1 QPGIFQGKGS
11 GDGIIDF
18 LFLPSLVTHGTL
30 DIRRAD
36 ADAHF
41 WVMPVINGRMTNHF
55 PIGPPILWSPMYL
68 LSLGIE
74 KIVRPF
80 GRLRGQPFGVNAFS
94 YWMCGLATLLWSL
107 VGIRAV
113 YRLCERHLGRGPARV
128 GILGAVLGTPI
139 IWHIVTQPLLQ
150 HALSFALCSILVER
164 WDAWRAEGFNLR
176 RSIAMGALGGL
187 VALVRQ

>member
-1 QPGIFQGKGS
+1 RRAEGHRPASGARWRSLRWWYDGDRVLAALMGFVVLYYVVQPGIFQGKGS

-107 VGIRAV
+107 VGI
-113 YRLCERHLGRGPARV
+113 
-128 GILGAVLGTPI
+128 
-139 IWHIVTQPLLQ
+139 
-150 HALSFALCSILVER
+150 
-164 WDAWRAEGFNLR
+164 
-176 RSIAMGALGGL
+176 
-187 VALVRQ
+187 